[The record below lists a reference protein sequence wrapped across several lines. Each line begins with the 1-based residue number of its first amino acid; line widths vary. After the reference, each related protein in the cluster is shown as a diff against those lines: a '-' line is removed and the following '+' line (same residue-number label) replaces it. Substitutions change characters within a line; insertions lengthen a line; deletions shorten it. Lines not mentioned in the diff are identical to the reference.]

1 MGQPVTGIQQGL
13 YDGLQRPERPFRQRL
28 FPISRQDRGQRDE
41 NADREDRIW
50 RQTMKYAG
58 MPMGM
63 WVLFAGSFQKQLTA
77 YDLSFVVVVLQNFY
91 SLLDNCIR

>member
-1 MGQPVTGIQQGL
+1 MEKRQGL
-13 YDGLQRPERPFRQRL
+13 SEKQEEFC
-28 FPISRQDRGQRDE
+28 
-41 NADREDRIW
+41 